1 MGYKNTTSIITLTA
15 RQIAELAQMAGFTV
29 DVDRFDDDEL
39 DESEFTII
47 TCPEAGILDEDSG
60 HVYHTKYAA
69 YPEATFGDGECE
81 PLTDPK
87 D

>member
-39 DESEFTII
+39 DESD
-47 TCPEAGILDEDSG
+47 GSG
-60 HVYHTKYAA
+60 
-69 YPEATFGDGECE
+69 
-81 PLTDPK
+81 
-87 D
+87 

>member
-15 RQIAELAQMAGFTV
+15 RQIAELAQMHGFTINV
-29 DVDRFDDDEL
+29 HDFSDEEL
-39 DESEFTII
+39 DESEYTII
-47 TCPEAGILDEDSG
+47 TCPEAGILDEDTG
-60 HVYHTKYAA
+60 QIYHTKYAA